1 MSHVIV
7 SVSSLREIEAS
18 SGLELRKLLDAELA
32 GAQASVVTDGVSATF
47 CRFSTSKLI
56 KSMLTNYDK
65 LTATN
70 SNGLSLCLEE
80 FT

>member
-32 GAQASVVTDGVSATF
+32 GAQVSVVTDGVSATF
-47 CRFSTSKLI
+47 LQI
-56 KSMLTNYDK
+56 QHQ
-65 LTATN
+65 
-70 SNGLSLCLEE
+70 
-80 FT
+80 